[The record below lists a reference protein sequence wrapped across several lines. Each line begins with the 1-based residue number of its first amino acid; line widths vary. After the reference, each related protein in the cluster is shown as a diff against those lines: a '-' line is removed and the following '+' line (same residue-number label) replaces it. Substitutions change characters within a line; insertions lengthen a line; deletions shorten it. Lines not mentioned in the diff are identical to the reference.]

1 MRRPRTMRF
10 GVVTVV
16 GLLLALVNVSPAL
29 AQPAND
35 DFDTA
40 TVVGVLPFA
49 DTTGTADATTAD
61 DDPFCNGNEHSV
73 WYAFTPTANTTIRA
87 DTVGSNYETT
97 LSVYT
102 GTRGALSQ
110 IACSYFPA
118 QVTLGLSANTTYY
131 FMVASACCGGPG
143 GTLVFNITGPPAN
156 DELSG
161 ATPLALNTPV
171 TEDTTLA
178 TTAPTDPS
186 DCTFGPP
193 QNTVWFS
200 FTPAVSQP
208 LELDRSGSSY
218 SGRLSVLT
226 DLGSGPV
233 VIACGFGD
241 SVRVDATAGRTYFF
255 MDSAFVSGGGQ
266 LRLTLRPGIVMT
278 VTVDPT
284 GTVSRAG
291 TAVVSGTLA
300 CNPASPPQGGAGAP
314 TLRVV
319 LRQKVSKT
327 LVIQGSKDLSIPCPT
342 ATTGWSATIIGD
354 NGPFRKGSAEAFV
367 TGHACDPTGCDSP
380 QVRQLI
386 KLVGEK

>member
-1 MRRPRTMRF
+1 MRLV
-10 GVVTVV
+10 VVTVV
-16 GLLLALVNVSPAL
+16 GLLLALANVSPAL

-35 DFDTA
+35 DFDNA
-40 TVVGVLPFA
+40 TVVGALPFT
-49 DTTGTADATTAD
+49 DTVGTADATTAD

-87 DTVGSNYETT
+87 DTVGSNYDTT

-102 GTRGALSQ
+102 GPRGALSQ

-143 GTLVFNITGPPAN
+143 GALVFNITGPPAN
-156 DELSG
+156 DELNG

-266 LRLTLRPGIVMT
+266 LRLSLRPGIVMT

-291 TAVVSGTLA
+291 TAVVAGTLA

-342 ATTGWSATIIGD
+342 ATTRWSATIIGD

-380 QVRQLI
+380 EVRLPI